1 MRQKINIL
9 WFLAPCLLLLLN
21 ACEIDNYDGP
31 NAILYGSIKDATTGE
46 LVGTD
51 LQNGSAIR
59 AYELGWPTRTAQT
72 WLIKNTGE
80 YRNDFVFAANYDLEF
95 INGNFFPFEVL
106 NFNIKTGENQRD
118 FEVTPYLRI
127 RDVSITHNA
136 AEKKIVA
143 TFKIQGGKP
152 EVKLSAIRLY
162 AFSDMHVG
170 EQVKYATT
178 GSNFSMS
185 FSPAKVIDDSET
197 YTLSIDL
204 EANANL
210 IKYNMNYYFR
220 VGALANVSGVGTIRH
235 NYSSL
240 VEIPL

>member
-1 MRQKINIL
+1 MKRKTNISM
-9 WFLAPCLLLLLN
+9 FLAMCILLLLN
-21 ACEIDNYDGP
+21 ACEIDNYGGP
-31 NAILYGSIKDATTGE
+31 NAIFFGSIKDAATGE

-59 AYELGWPTRTAQT
+59 AYELGWSTRTAQT

-80 YRNDFVFAANYDLEF
+80 YRNEFVFAADYDLEF
-95 INGNFFPFEVL
+95 INGNFFPFEIL
-106 NFNIKTGENQRD
+106 KFNIKKGDNQHD
-118 FEVTPYLRI
+118 FEVTPYIRI
-127 RDVSITHNA
+127 RDVSIIHNT

-143 TFKIQGGKP
+143 TFKIQAGKP

-162 AFSDMHVG
+162 VFSDMHVG
-170 EQVKYATT
+170 EQVKYATA
-178 GSNFSMS
+178 GSDYSKS

-204 EANANL
+204 EANSNL

-220 VGALANVSGVGTIRH
+220 VGALANVSGVGTVRH
-235 NYSSL
+235 NYSPL
-240 VEIPL
+240 VVLPL